1 MENNLKKYIEKLDEL
16 YITKIDET
24 LNNENSTKKECIIA
38 KQEFKELL
46 KLKKL
51 YETLFK
57 GIDQEYVSLSI
68 FLIFKN
74 QALFPKGGT
83 FRNTNAIIS
92 GSTVK
97 CSDPKN
103 ISKELFDLN
112 NEFVALKNKAK
123 NCEDKEEFI
132 KEVLEL
138 KVKVIKIHP
147 FPDGNGRCSRALVDA
162 LLMLAGL
169 EVKPYNKLDL
179 NEHKKYIDAMAK
191 MLEENNSNDLM
202 EFYKE
207 HITNLNNKVK
217 RKCQK

>member
-1 MENNLKKYIEKLDEL
+1 MENILKNYIEKLDEL
-16 YITKIDET
+16 YITKIEEM
-24 LNNENSTKKECIIA
+24 LNNENSGKKECIIA
-38 KQEFKELL
+38 RQEFKDLL
-46 KLKKL
+46 KLKNL

-57 GIDQEYVSLSI
+57 GIDKDYVSLSI

-74 QALFPKGGT
+74 QALFPNGGT
-83 FRNTNAIIS
+83 FRNTSAIIS

-97 CSDPKN
+97 CSEHRN
-103 ISKELFDLN
+103 ISKELTNLN
-112 NEFVALKNKAK
+112 NEFVDLKNKAK

-138 KVKVIKIHP
+138 KAKVVKIHP
-147 FPDGNGRCSRALVDA
+147 FPDGNGRCSRALVDC

-169 EVKPYNKLDL
+169 EVTPYNKLDY

-202 EFYKE
+202 EFYKG

-217 RKCQK
+217 RK